1 MYRESAKK
9 ATTNKQKANSQSRT
23 LRNIKIRGRLSTTT
37 DFGDERSVKMND
49 NKKYTTLTDA
59 NFQKEVLENSQP
71 VLVDFWADWCGPC
84 HMVAPA
90 IEEVAADFE
99 GRAKVGK
106 LDVDANGKIAEQ
118 YGIRSIP
125 TILLFDDG
133 KLVDQVVGVASKSQL
148 STKLADLLHNG
159 KKNRKKDTTLL
170 N

>member
-1 MYRESAKK
+1 MS
-9 ATTNKQKANSQSRT
+9 
-23 LRNIKIRGRLSTTT
+23 
-37 DFGDERSVKMND
+37 D

-84 HMVAPA
+84 HMIAPA

-106 LDVDANGKIAEQ
+106 LDVDANGKIAGQ

-125 TILLFDDG
+125 AILLFKDG
-133 KLVDQVVGVASKSQL
+133 QVVDQVLGVAPKSEL
-148 STKLADLLHNG
+148 TNKLNDLIQNG
-159 KKNRKKDTTLL
+159 EKVKNEHSII
-170 N
+170 NS